1 MAGTKLC
8 EFRKTLIY
16 FLVLFFFAA
25 CSEDTS
31 QNETTFEKKNFSWT
45 LVTTWPK
52 NYPGVGLGPE
62 NFAKLVEEMS
72 DGRLKI
78 KVYGNGELIPALEV
92 FDAVSRGTVEM
103 GHGASYY
110 WIGKLPVAQFFTTLP
125 FGLNAQERNAWLHYA
140 GGLELWEKAYEPFNL
155 IPMAG
160 GNTGVQMGG
169 WFNKEINSLE
179 DLNGI
184 RIRMPGLAGEVFSRA
199 GGEAVLMPG
208 SEIFTNLQTGVIDA
222 AEWIGP
228 YNDLTFGFHQVA
240 KYYYYPGWQ
249 EPGAMTEFIFNQEA
263 FNELPNDLKAIVR
276 TAARAVNQDMLDEY
290 TARNNQA
297 LISLIEDHNVILKKF
312 PDEVLYELERI
323 SKEVLEEF
331 VEEDKFA
338 TEVYQ
343 SILDFKKGVTNYHK
357 ISEEAIYDLR

>member
-1 MAGTKLC
+1 MVSFKFCKSRKNLTYIFLC
-8 EFRKTLIY
+8 FFLIS
-16 FLVLFFFAA
+16 
-25 CSEDTS
+25 CTESS
-31 QNETTFEKKNFSWT
+31 NQNGEAVEKKNFSWK

-62 NFAKLVEEMS
+62 NFAQLVDEMS

-92 FDAVSRGTVEM
+92 FDTVSRGTVEM

-110 WIGKLPVAQFFTTLP
+110 WIGKLPAAQFFTTLP
-125 FGLNAQERNAWLHYA
+125 FGLNAQERNAWLHFG

-169 WFNKEINSLE
+169 WFNKEINTTE
-179 DLNGI
+179 DLKGI
-184 RIRMPGLAGEVFSRA
+184 RIRMPGLAGEVFTRA

-249 EPGAMTEFIFNQEA
+249 EPGAMTC
-263 FNELPNDLKAIVR
+263 LLYTSD
-276 TAARAVNQDMLDEY
+276 AADE
-290 TARNNQA
+290 
-297 LISLIEDHNVILKKF
+297 
-312 PDEVLYELERI
+312 
-323 SKEVLEEF
+323 
-331 VEEDKFA
+331 
-338 TEVYQ
+338 
-343 SILDFKKGVTNYHK
+343 
-357 ISEEAIYDLR
+357 

>member
-1 MAGTKLC
+1 MVGLKFC
-8 EFRKTLIY
+8 KFRKSLI
-16 FLVLFFFAA
+16 LIIISFFIVS
-25 CSEDTS
+25 CSDEVAQTEES
-31 QNETTFEKKNFSWT
+31 LERKNYSWR

-62 NFAKLVEEMS
+62 NFAQLVEEMT

-103 GHGASYY
+103 GHGAAYY
-110 WIGKLPVAQFFTTLP
+110 WIGKLPAAQFFTTLP
-125 FGLNAQERNAWLHYA
+125 FGLNAQERNAWLYF
-140 GGLELWEKAYEPFNL
+140 GGGIELWEKAYEPFNL

-179 DLNGI
+179 DLKGI

-249 EPGAMTEFIFNQEA
+249 EPGAMTEFIFNKEA
-263 FNELPNDLKAIVR
+263 FDELPDDIKAIVR
-276 TAARAVNQDMLDEY
+276 TAARAVNQNMLDEY
-290 TARNNQA
+290 TARNN
-297 LISLIEDHNVILKKF
+297 LSLIHI
-312 PDEVLYELERI
+312 
-323 SKEVLEEF
+323 
-331 VEEDKFA
+331 
-338 TEVYQ
+338 
-343 SILDFKKGVTNYHK
+343 
-357 ISEEAIYDLR
+357 

>member
-16 FLVLFFFAA
+16 FFVLLFIAA

-31 QNETTFEKKNFSWT
+31 KNETSLEKKNFSWT

-103 GHGASYY
+103 GHGAAYY

-240 KYYYYPGWQ
+240 KYY
-249 EPGAMTEFIFNQEA
+249 
-263 FNELPNDLKAIVR
+263 L
-276 TAARAVNQDMLDEY
+276 
-290 TARNNQA
+290 
-297 LISLIEDHNVILKKF
+297 SLIHI
-312 PDEVLYELERI
+312 
-323 SKEVLEEF
+323 
-331 VEEDKFA
+331 
-338 TEVYQ
+338 
-343 SILDFKKGVTNYHK
+343 
-357 ISEEAIYDLR
+357 

>member
-1 MAGTKLC
+1 M
-8 EFRKTLIY
+8 
-16 FLVLFFFAA
+16 
-25 CSEDTS
+25 
-31 QNETTFEKKNFSWT
+31 
-45 LVTTWPK
+45 
-52 NYPGVGLGPE
+52 
-62 NFAKLVEEMS
+62 
-72 DGRLKI
+72 
-78 KVYGNGELIPALEV
+78 
-92 FDAVSRGTVEM
+92 
-103 GHGASYY
+103 
-110 WIGKLPVAQFFTTLP
+110 P
-125 FGLNAQERNAWLHYA
+125 FGLNAQERNAWLYF
-140 GGLELWEKAYEPFNL
+140 GGGIELWEKAYEPFNL

-179 DLNGI
+179 DLKGI

-249 EPGAMTEFIFNQEA
+249 EPGAMTEFIFNKEA
-263 FNELPNDLKAIVR
+263 FDELPDDIKAIVR
-276 TAARAVNQDMLDEY
+276 TAARAVNQNMLDEY

-312 PDEVLYELERI
+312 PDEVLEELEKI
-323 SKEVLEEF
+323 SKEVLQEF
-331 VEEDKFA
+331 VANDDFA
-338 TEVYQ
+338 KEIYQ
-343 SILDFKKGVTNYHK
+343 SILEFKKGVSNYHK
-357 ISEEAIYDLR
+357 ISEQAIYDLR

>member
-1 MAGTKLC
+1 MVGLKFC
-8 EFRKTLIY
+8 KFRKSLI
-16 FLVLFFFAA
+16 LIIISFFIVS
-25 CSEDTS
+25 CSDEVAQTEES
-31 QNETTFEKKNFSWT
+31 LERKNYSWR

-62 NFAKLVEEMS
+62 NFAQLVEEMT

-103 GHGASYY
+103 GHGAAYY
-110 WIGKLPVAQFFTTLP
+110 WIGKLPAAQFFTTLP
-125 FGLNAQERNAWLHYA
+125 FGLNAQERNAWLYF
-140 GGLELWEKAYEPFNL
+140 GGGIELWEKAYEPFNL

-179 DLNGI
+179 DLKGI

-249 EPGAMTEFIFNQEA
+249 EPGAMTEFIFNKEA
-263 FNELPNDLKAIVR
+263 FDELPDDIKAIIR
-276 TAARAVNQDMLDEY
+276 TAARAVNQNMLDEY

-312 PDEVLYELERI
+312 PDEVLEELELSLI
-323 SKEVLEEF
+323 
-331 VEEDKFA
+331 
-338 TEVYQ
+338 
-343 SILDFKKGVTNYHK
+343 H
-357 ISEEAIYDLR
+357 ISEPTRP

>member
-16 FLVLFFFAA
+16 FFVLLFIAA

-31 QNETTFEKKNFSWT
+31 KNETSLEKKNFSWT

-103 GHGASYY
+103 GHGAAYY

-249 EPGAMTEFIFNQEA
+249 EPGAMTEFIFNQDA

-290 TARNNQA
+290 TARNN
-297 LISLIEDHNVILKKF
+297 LSLIHI
-312 PDEVLYELERI
+312 
-323 SKEVLEEF
+323 
-331 VEEDKFA
+331 
-338 TEVYQ
+338 
-343 SILDFKKGVTNYHK
+343 
-357 ISEEAIYDLR
+357 

>member
-1 MAGTKLC
+1 MVGFKFCESRKNVIYLFLC
-8 EFRKTLIY
+8 
-16 FLVLFFFAA
+16 FLVIS
-25 CSEDTS
+25 CSENIN
-31 QNETTFEKKNFSWT
+31 QNEENVEKKNFSWR

-62 NFAKLVEEMS
+62 NFAQLVDEMS

-92 FDAVSRGTVEM
+92 FDTVSRGTVEM

-110 WIGKLPVAQFFTTLP
+110 WIGKLPAAQFFTTLP
-125 FGLNAQERNAWLHYA
+125 FGLNAQERNAWLHFG

-169 WFNKEINSLE
+169 WFNKEINTTE
-179 DLNGI
+179 DLKGI
-184 RIRMPGLAGEVFSRA
+184 RIRMPGLAGEVFTKA

-228 YNDLTFGFHQVA
+228 YNDLTFGFHQIA
-240 KYYYYPGWQ
+240 KYYYYPGWH
-249 EPGAMTEFIFNQEA
+249 EPGSMLELLINKDEWDQ
-263 FNELPNDLKAIVR
+263 LPNHLKAIIE
-276 TAARAVNQDMLDEY
+276 TAAKAVNQD
-290 TARNNQA
+290 
-297 LISLIEDHNVILKKF
+297 
-312 PDEVLYELERI
+312 
-323 SKEVLEEF
+323 
-331 VEEDKFA
+331 
-338 TEVYQ
+338 
-343 SILDFKKGVTNYHK
+343 ILDNVLLEFKSRNRTYGKNK
-357 ISEEAIYDLR
+357 

>member
-160 GNTGVQMGG
+160 GSTGVQMGG

-331 VEEDKFA
+331 VKEDKFA

-343 SILDFKKGVTNYHK
+343 SILDFKKGVTNYCLLYT
-357 ISEEAIYDLR
+357 SPSPRD

>member
-1 MAGTKLC
+1 MVGLKFC
-8 EFRKTLIY
+8 KFRKSLILIIISS
-16 FLVLFFFAA
+16 FVVS
-25 CSEDTS
+25 CSDEVAKTEES
-31 QNETTFEKKNFSWT
+31 LERKNYSWR

-62 NFAKLVEEMS
+62 NFAQLGEEMT

-92 FDAVSRGTVEM
+92 FDTVSRGTVEM
-103 GHGASYY
+103 GHGAAYY
-110 WIGKLPVAQFFTTLP
+110 WIGKLPAAQFFTTLP
-125 FGLNAQERNAWLHYA
+125 FGLNAQERNAWLYF
-140 GGLELWEKAYEPFNL
+140 GGGIELWEKAYEPFNL

-179 DLNGI
+179 DLKGI

-228 YNDLTFGFHQVA
+228 YNDLTFGFHQVPNTTIIQA
-240 KYYYYPGWQ
+240 GK
-249 EPGAMTEFIFNQEA
+249 NQE
-263 FNELPNDLKAIVR
+263 L
-276 TAARAVNQDMLDEY
+276 
-290 TARNNQA
+290 
-297 LISLIEDHNVILKKF
+297 
-312 PDEVLYELERI
+312 
-323 SKEVLEEF
+323 
-331 VEEDKFA
+331 
-338 TEVYQ
+338 
-343 SILDFKKGVTNYHK
+343 
-357 ISEEAIYDLR
+357 

>member
-1 MAGTKLC
+1 MVSFKFC
-8 EFRKTLIY
+8 ESRKNLIY
-16 FLVLFFFAA
+16 LFLCFFVIS
-25 CSEDTS
+25 CSENIN
-31 QNETTFEKKNFSWT
+31 QNEENVEKKNFSWR

-62 NFAKLVEEMS
+62 NFAQLVDEMS

-92 FDAVSRGTVEM
+92 FDTVSRGTVEM

-110 WIGKLPVAQFFTTLP
+110 WIGKLPAAQFFTTLP
-125 FGLNAQERNAWLHYA
+125 FGLNAQERNAWLHFG

-169 WFNKEINSLE
+169 WFNKEINTTE
-179 DLNGI
+179 DLKGI
-184 RIRMPGLAGEVFSRA
+184 RIRMPGLAGEVFTKA

-249 EPGAMTEFIFNQEA
+249 EPGAMTEFIFNKEA
-263 FNELPNDLKAIVR
+263 FNELPDDLKAIAR
-276 TAARAVNQDMLDEY
+276 TAARAVNQNMMDEY

-297 LISLIEDHNVILKKF
+297 LISLIEDHNVILKK
-312 PDEVLYELERI
+312 LLEI
-323 SKEVLEEF
+323 IITFTNIMKNIYYQWYLL
-331 VEEDKFA
+331 KK
-338 TEVYQ
+338 VYNTM
-343 SILDFKKGVTNYHK
+343 SFYTNTTT
-357 ISEEAIYDLR
+357 IMTSL

>member
-31 QNETTFEKKNFSWT
+31 QIETTFEKKNFSWT

-110 WIGKLPVAQFFTTLP
+110 WIGKLPW
-125 FGLNAQERNAWLHYA
+125 LNFSL
-140 GGLELWEKAYEPFNL
+140 LFLWFKRTRAKCL
-155 IPMAG
+155 A
-160 GNTGVQMGG
+160 
-169 WFNKEINSLE
+169 SLRW
-179 DLNGI
+179 
-184 RIRMPGLAGEVFSRA
+184 RIGALGESV
-199 GGEAVLMPG
+199 
-208 SEIFTNLQTGVIDA
+208 
-222 AEWIGP
+222 
-228 YNDLTFGFHQVA
+228 
-240 KYYYYPGWQ
+240 
-249 EPGAMTEFIFNQEA
+249 
-263 FNELPNDLKAIVR
+263 
-276 TAARAVNQDMLDEY
+276 
-290 TARNNQA
+290 
-297 LISLIEDHNVILKKF
+297 
-312 PDEVLYELERI
+312 
-323 SKEVLEEF
+323 
-331 VEEDKFA
+331 
-338 TEVYQ
+338 
-343 SILDFKKGVTNYHK
+343 
-357 ISEEAIYDLR
+357 

>member
-1 MAGTKLC
+1 MVSFKFC
-8 EFRKTLIY
+8 KSRKNLIY
-16 FLVLFFFAA
+16 LFLCFFLIS
-25 CSEDTS
+25 CSES
-31 QNETTFEKKNFSWT
+31 LNQNGEQIEKKNFSWK

-62 NFAKLVEEMS
+62 NFAQLVNEMS

-92 FDAVSRGTVEM
+92 FDTVSRGTVEM

-110 WIGKLPVAQFFTTLP
+110 WIGKLPAAQFFTTLP
-125 FGLNAQERNAWLHYA
+125 FGLNAQERNAWLHFG

-169 WFNKEINSLE
+169 WFNKEINTTE
-179 DLNGI
+179 DLKGI
-184 RIRMPGLAGEVFSRA
+184 RIRMPGLAGEVFTRA

-249 EPGAMTEFIFNQEA
+249 EPGAMTEFIFNKEA
-263 FNELPNDLKAIVR
+263 FDELPDDLKAIAR
-276 TAARAVNQDMLDEY
+276 TAARAVNQNMMDEY

-312 PDEVLYELERI
+312 PDEVLFELEKI
-323 SKEVLEEF
+323 SKEVL
-331 VEEDKFA
+331 
-338 TEVYQ
+338 
-343 SILDFKKGVTNYHK
+343 SLIH
-357 ISEEAIYDLR
+357 I

>member
-1 MAGTKLC
+1 MVGLKFC
-8 EFRKTLIY
+8 KFRKSLI
-16 FLVLFFFAA
+16 LIIISFFIVS
-25 CSEDTS
+25 CSDEVAQTEES
-31 QNETTFEKKNFSWT
+31 LERKNYSWR

-62 NFAKLVEEMS
+62 NFAQLVEEMT

-103 GHGASYY
+103 GHGAAYY
-110 WIGKLPVAQFFTTLP
+110 WIGKLPAAQFFTTLP
-125 FGLNAQERNAWLHYA
+125 FGLNAQERNAWLYF
-140 GGLELWEKAYEPFNL
+140 GGGIELWEKAYEPFNL

-179 DLNGI
+179 DLKGI

-249 EPGAMTEFIFNQEA
+249 EPGAMTEFIFNKEA
-263 FNELPNDLKAIVR
+263 FDELPDDIKAI
-276 TAARAVNQDMLDEY
+276 L
-290 TARNNQA
+290 
-297 LISLIEDHNVILKKF
+297 
-312 PDEVLYELERI
+312 LEQLQER
-323 SKEVLEEF
+323 
-331 VEEDKFA
+331 
-338 TEVYQ
+338 
-343 SILDFKKGVTNYHK
+343 
-357 ISEEAIYDLR
+357 

>member
-1 MAGTKLC
+1 MVSFKFC
-8 EFRKTLIY
+8 KSRKNLIY
-16 FLVLFFFAA
+16 LFLCFFLIS
-25 CSEDTS
+25 CSES
-31 QNETTFEKKNFSWT
+31 LNQNGEQTEKKNFSWK

-62 NFAKLVEEMS
+62 NFAQLVNEMS

-92 FDAVSRGTVEM
+92 FDTVSRGTVEM

-110 WIGKLPVAQFFTTLP
+110 WIGKLPAAQFFTTLP
-125 FGLNAQERNAWLHYA
+125 FGLNAQERNAWLHFG

-169 WFNKEINSLE
+169 WFNKEINTTE
-179 DLNGI
+179 DLKGI
-184 RIRMPGLAGEVFSRA
+184 RIRMPGLAGEVFTRA

-249 EPGAMTEFIFNQEA
+249 EPGAMTEFIFN
-263 FNELPNDLKAIVR
+263 
-276 TAARAVNQDMLDEY
+276 
-290 TARNNQA
+290 
-297 LISLIEDHNVILKKF
+297 
-312 PDEVLYELERI
+312 
-323 SKEVLEEF
+323 KEVKREINFSFE
-331 VEEDKFA
+331 
-338 TEVYQ
+338 
-343 SILDFKKGVTNYHK
+343 
-357 ISEEAIYDLR
+357 